1 MVYAGLLP
9 DDKVKVINELRSR
22 YGGVAMIG
30 DGINDAAALSSADVG
45 IAMGHGSDITKEAG
59 DIVLLGDRL
68 DQLIDL
74 IKLSRKI
81 LNNIRTNLV
90 YAFLYNAILIPIAVG
105 AIPGLTLRPEFAGL
119 AMALS
124 SISVTLNALRL
135 RRA

>member
-1 MVYAGLLP
+1 
-9 DDKVKVINELRSR
+9 
-22 YGGVAMIG
+22 
-30 DGINDAAALSSADVG
+30 
-45 IAMGHGSDITKEAG
+45 
-59 DIVLLGDRL
+59 
-68 DQLIDL
+68 LIDL

-90 YAFLYNAILIPIAVG
+90 YAFLYNAILIPIAAGV
-105 AIPGLTLRPEFAGL
+105 IPGLTLRPEFAGL